1 MCNLITHIENFKERF
16 RSFFIALL
24 FKGMRKLH
32 PIWGQYS
39 FLYDDATYATQV
51 KRKNTFPDSN
61 FSQFQ
66 GKIQEFFS
74 GAILDRK
81 LRDYDV
87 DYSSDVI
94 TMDENYM
101 RLLWHVPLKKK
112 SKKQCEPRYPNTR
125 PERICQD
132 VVVNWGFDT
141 DRQQK

>member
-61 FSQFQ
+61 FS
-66 GKIQEFFS
+66 
-74 GAILDRK
+74 
-81 LRDYDV
+81 
-87 DYSSDVI
+87 
-94 TMDENYM
+94 
-101 RLLWHVPLKKK
+101 
-112 SKKQCEPRYPNTR
+112 
-125 PERICQD
+125 
-132 VVVNWGFDT
+132 
-141 DRQQK
+141 